1 MIQVYRR
8 FQLKIKMQEIETT
21 KMVGTIDEKN
31 RELVSIALNLGQKKL
46 LISQFEES
54 VKNINNSSDN
64 LKIEEFLNEINE
76 KEANQNESFQKEKF
90 EKIKPDRSKYIVLAL
105 VLIALIVAS
114 IFFMNPKVTLEQ
126 LVGMDISD
134 AKTWALNN
142 DVQLI
147 QKDIYA
153 PMESGT
159 ILTQSIEA
167 GNEI

>member
-1 MIQVYRR
+1 MS
-8 FQLKIKMQEIETT
+8 K
-21 KMVGTIDEKN
+21 
-31 RELVSIALNLGQKKL
+31 
-46 LISQFEES
+46 
-54 VKNINNSSDN
+54 
-64 LKIEEFLNEINE
+64 EFLNEINE

-147 QKDIYA
+147 
-153 PMESGT
+153 
-159 ILTQSIEA
+159 
-167 GNEI
+167 